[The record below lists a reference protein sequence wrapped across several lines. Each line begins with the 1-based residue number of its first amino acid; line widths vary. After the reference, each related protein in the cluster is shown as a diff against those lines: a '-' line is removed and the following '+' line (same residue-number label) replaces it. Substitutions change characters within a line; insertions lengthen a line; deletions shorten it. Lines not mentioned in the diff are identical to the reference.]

1 MGGARFVGMENRLD
15 LSQLLKRQNSLL
27 TRRQALDAGVHPNV
41 VRRRIR
47 PGGRW
52 QELLPGVYLAVTGT
66 PTRDQ
71 RDLAAVLY
79 GGPGATLT
87 GHAALARHGMR
98 KRSHDVD
105 VLIPA
110 TRHRQSTGF
119 VVVHRTRRLP
129 AHVCYEGA
137 IQFALPA
144 RAVADAV
151 RGSHDLADVR
161 AIVASAVQ
169 SRRCTIEQLE
179 EELRDGPMHGSAL
192 FRAALSEVNQGAR
205 SGPEGML
212 LRLITRARLPKPEL
226 NARLY
231 VGDELIARPDAWW
244 PEFGVAV
251 EVESKEWHLL
261 PADWERTMR
270 RNARLGALGIQ
281 VLQFSPRQ
289 IRDEPAEVVGIIRGA
304 IERRRGQRPPAIR
317 TLPAA

>member
-1 MGGARFVGMENRLD
+1 
-15 LSQLLKRQNSLL
+15 
-27 TRRQALDAGVHPNV
+27 
-41 VRRRIR
+41 
-47 PGGRW
+47 
-52 QELLPGVYLAVTGT
+52 
-66 PTRDQ
+66 
-71 RDLAAVLY
+71 
-79 GGPGATLT
+79 
-87 GHAALARHGMR
+87 MR
-98 KRSHDVD
+98 KRSQDVD

-192 FRAALSEVNQGAR
+192 FRTALSEVNQGAR

-231 VGDELIARPDAWW
+231 VGDELVARPDAWW

-289 IRDEPAEVVGIIRGA
+289 IRDEPAQVVGIIRGA